1 MSNKTFTVFLLVS
14 WFIAGTVGTVANK
27 YSLNLFGFPLLL
39 TACIITFGCIIDF
52 IVVKHRGIHGSKFD
66 LKIAFMLFPVVVSVL
81 FSKTLTFIAFG
92 SIPVSLALTVK
103 AASPL
108 FSVLMER
115 IVLKKTPSKKAC
127 VALVPIAIGVTM
139 SSISE
144 VQFAF
149 YGMIAAIV
157 STLMVVCQTMYTKRC
172 LETIQELDPLLLHLY
187 TSTTAMLFVLPYLI
201 YSAGSYYLAYGGMAT
216 ENLQALDVVRSLI
229 DPFSV
234 ISFLQP
240 MLIVLL
246 GVGCVYIQNMS
257 SLAFL
262 HATSTTSHQVATT
275 CNKFTVIVS
284 TIFIFHEP
292 ASTTNVLGFVIAGVG
307 FLCYTTATEEKKI
320 KDFSL
325 GVEEI
330 FVDQD
335 NILPLQTK
343 QSKVDIEMGTIV
355 KTKISPKSVEPI
367 VEMEKDE

>member
-1 MSNKTFTVFLLVS
+1 
-14 WFIAGTVGTVANK
+14 
-27 YSLNLFGFPLLL
+27 
-39 TACIITFGCIIDF
+39 
-52 IVVKHRGIHGSKFD
+52 
-66 LKIAFMLFPVVVSVL
+66 
-81 FSKTLTFIAFG
+81 
-92 SIPVSLALTVK
+92 
-103 AASPL
+103 
-108 FSVLMER
+108 
-115 IVLKKTPSKKAC
+115 
-127 VALVPIAIGVTM
+127 M

-367 VEMEKDE
+367 VEMEKDEWVFNLFSASLENVTVQCYAAPPHLTNFVAVGELAASVQFASSVQTARVIYKFYVQIKQHVWYTL